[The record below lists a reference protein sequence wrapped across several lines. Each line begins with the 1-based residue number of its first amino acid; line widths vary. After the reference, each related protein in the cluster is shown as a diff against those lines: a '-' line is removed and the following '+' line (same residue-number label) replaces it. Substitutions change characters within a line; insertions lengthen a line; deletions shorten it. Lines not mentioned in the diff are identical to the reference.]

1 VRPGDGDEY
10 SLPCQWTVDYHVS
23 LPDTSAATDDQIVF
37 TVNPDGDIL
46 SQTTLPRCLA
56 SGFTA
61 TPGPSPSEIET
72 PAPTT
77 ATPEITNAPSP
88 TQAPADDESDDGSDT
103 LLIVAIGYL
112 ARRRRTQ
119 APQPSAPDDESGPL
133 AMGAAAHRR
142 SAARSRQSPP
152 IHTQLSLS
160 SHHALTFPQVRAAT
174 VVGR

>member
-1 VRPGDGDEY
+1 MRPGDGDEY

-23 LPDTSAATDDQIVF
+23 LPDTSAATEDQIVF

-133 AMGAAAHRR
+133 GDGCGGPPPLCRPQLAIPSYSHPTLTLVSPRLNLSAGARR
-142 SAARSRQSPP
+142 YCRW
-152 IHTQLSLS
+152 
-160 SHHALTFPQVRAAT
+160 
-174 VVGR
+174 